1 MRDITLAA
9 TLDNISKVTDFVD
22 EELERIGC
30 PRKVKAQIDIC
41 IDEIFANIARY
52 AYDSGTGDVT
62 VRLDFDESERLFSLA
77 FIDCGKPFDPTDVP
91 EPDITSP
98 LEERP
103 IGGLGLFMVKNLM
116 DSITYQ
122 REDGHNILTIQKR
135 I

>member
-1 MRDITLAA
+1 MRDMTVAA
-9 TLDNISKVTDFVD
+9 TLDNISKVTAFVD
-22 EELERIGC
+22 EELGRIDC
-30 PRKVKAQIDIC
+30 PRRANAQIDVC

-52 AYDSGTGDVT
+52 AYDPDTGDVT
-62 VRLDFDESERLFSLA
+62 VRLDFDETERLFSLS
-77 FIDCGKPFDPTDVP
+77 FIDCGKPFDPTNVP

-103 IGGLGLFMVKNLM
+103 IGGLGLFMVKNLT

-122 REDGHNILTIQKR
+122 REGERNILTIQKR